1 MKTLETT
8 MKCVICKTGD
18 LCPQSV
24 SVTINRDGALLV
36 VQGVPALVCDN
47 CGERYFDDVVAG
59 RVLELTEDTLQP
71 GVRLDVRE
79 YQQQAA

>member
-1 MKTLETT
+1 

-18 LCPQSV
+18 LQPQSV
-24 SVTINRDGALLV
+24 SVTVNRQGALLV

-47 CGERYFDDVVAG
+47 CGERYFEDAVSG
-59 RVLELTEDTLQP
+59 RLLELAEQTLQP
-71 GVRLDVRE
+71 GVRLDVRD

>member
-1 MKTLETT
+1 

-18 LCPQSV
+18 LQPQSV
-24 SVTINRDGALLV
+24 SVTVNRQGALLV

-47 CGERYFDDVVAG
+47 CGERYFEDAVSG
-59 RVLELTEDTLQP
+59 RLLELAEQTLRP
-71 GVRLDVRE
+71 GVRLDVRD

>member
-1 MKTLETT
+1 

-18 LCPQSV
+18 LCPQTV

-36 VQGVPALVCDN
+36 VQGVPALVCDT
-47 CGERYFDDVVAG
+47 CGERYFDDAVSG
-59 RVLELTEDTLQP
+59 RVLELAEQTLRP
-71 GVRLDVRE
+71 GVRLDVRD

>member
-1 MKTLETT
+1 

-24 SVTINRDGALLV
+24 SVTVDRQGALLV

-47 CGERYFDDVVAG
+47 CGERYFDDAVSE
-59 RVLELTEDTLQP
+59 RLLELTEQTLRP

-79 YQQQAA
+79 YPRQAA